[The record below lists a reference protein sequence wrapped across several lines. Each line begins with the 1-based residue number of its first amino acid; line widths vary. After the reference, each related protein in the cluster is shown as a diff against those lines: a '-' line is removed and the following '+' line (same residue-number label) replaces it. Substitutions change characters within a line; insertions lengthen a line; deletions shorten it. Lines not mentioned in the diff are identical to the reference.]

1 MNKTQRKPPRPPM
14 QLTCDACGK
23 TFMRAPSKYK
33 AKYNFCSEACAWTA
47 HREAVMGRAE
57 RVRILITC
65 SISAPCG
72 SCPEKGCGAKHTTC
86 EAYIA
91 FRKKADKYK
100 RDKQKAMA
108 RNASTRGCMRTLHDA
123 NRAKREGRQHY

>member
-1 MNKTQRKPPRPPM
+1 M
-14 QLTCDACGK
+14 QGDL
-23 TFMRAPSKYK
+23 
-33 AKYNFCSEACAWTA
+33 
-47 HREAVMGRAE
+47 
-57 RVRILITC
+57 RI
-65 SISAPCG
+65 SPYSAPCG

-108 RNASTRGCMRTLHDA
+108 RNASTRGCMRTLHDQDKAVFAHHIQSDIVLDIIKA
-123 NRAKREGRQHY
+123 NAAEIKAMMEGVDDGTD